1 MAGRHDGDIRARAQ
15 RSEHAHRPAPR
26 EAPPLESAAP
36 LTQDSSG
43 IPDDELYA
51 LLLIGGIVFGFVLV
65 VAALLL
71 LMRRRDRHHQQLGE
85 ELLRLARNQ
94 SEMRK
99 AEGAASYQNLG
110 AAVAG
115 IAVLEKQDPNSAVAA
130 AQPPPPLS
138 ESGGT
143 PSS

>member
-1 MAGRHDGDIRARAQ
+1 M
-15 RSEHAHRPAPR
+15 
-26 EAPPLESAAP
+26 
-36 LTQDSSG
+36 
-43 IPDDELYA
+43 
-51 LLLIGGIVFGFVLV
+51 FGFVLV